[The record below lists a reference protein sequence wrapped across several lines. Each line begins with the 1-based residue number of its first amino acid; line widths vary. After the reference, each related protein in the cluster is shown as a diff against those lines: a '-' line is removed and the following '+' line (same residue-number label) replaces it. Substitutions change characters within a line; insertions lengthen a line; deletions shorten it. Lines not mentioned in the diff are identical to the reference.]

1 MRRHLAVH
9 GTGARGPTKTIL
21 QRHTLRPPETARNP
35 KASVSRVSNTD
46 PFLWLGSVR
55 GEKLHIN
62 DNNFFLNYPKILKL

>member
-21 QRHTLRPPETARNP
+21 QRRTLRPPESLHAI
-35 KASVSRVSNTD
+35 KSFSRVSNTD

-62 DNNFFLNYPKILKL
+62 DNNYFLNYPKNLKL